1 MIKLN
6 HPKNLQPLIQ
16 IHTIYQVVPRP
27 QILWSSSV
35 INRWRLRS
43 RKDVQSL
50 RGKSDQLYQ
59 EFYKKFKKA
68 HFDKSGNWVTT
79 AAVKVWRES
88 LDHGKDKSK
97 YKEEMAV
104 LDGLILKKQNV
115 TIKGF
120 FVKQQEKKESQ
131 EDSDSP
137 KYV

>member
-1 MIKLN
+1 MSKV
-6 HPKNLQPLIQ
+6 
-16 IHTIYQVVPRP
+16 Y
-27 QILWSSSV
+27 S
-35 INRWRLRS
+35 
-43 RKDVQSL
+43 
-50 RGKSDQLYQ
+50 GKSDQLYQ

-88 LDHGKDKSK
+88 LDHGKDMSK

-120 FVKQQEKKESQ
+120 FVKQQEKKAANKTQTAQSTSKGQ
-131 EDSDSP
+131 EDEGLSKNKSDKATALRQETMDITLAAEVDS
-137 KYV
+137 